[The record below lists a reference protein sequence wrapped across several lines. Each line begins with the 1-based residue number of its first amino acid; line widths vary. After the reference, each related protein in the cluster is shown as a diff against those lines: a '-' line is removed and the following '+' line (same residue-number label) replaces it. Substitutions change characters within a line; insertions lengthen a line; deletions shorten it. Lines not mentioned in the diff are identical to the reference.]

1 MNHLNCILIE
11 GKVCF
16 EPKAVHTSSKTSAEL
31 VIIRLASNR
40 FYTNFENQKTQDTL
54 FIDVEAWGKLGKKAL
69 EYIQKGMTIRVVG
82 RIRMSEWKTQDDKT
96 REKILI
102 VAEHIEFKR
111 LTKVNSKENT
121 LVEEEIVINSEKDES
136 VCENA
141 FVYEY

>member
-1 MNHLNCILIE
+1 
-11 GKVCF
+11 
-16 EPKAVHTSSKTSAEL
+16 
-31 VIIRLASNR
+31 
-40 FYTNFENQKTQDTL
+40 
-54 FIDVEAWGKLGKKAL
+54 
-69 EYIQKGMTIRVVG
+69 
-82 RIRMSEWKTQDDKT
+82 MSEWKTQDDKT

-121 LVEEEIVINSEKDES
+121 LVEEEMVINSEKDES